1 MKVISIN
8 NCRTY
13 VYIYIYI
20 YIVCMCVYIYIYIHI
35 CVYIYIYICMSTVA
49 VPIRYCGQRSLY
61 PPDTTSSNSPF
72 KLGSN
77 TSMGRPAGFHSG
89 GGRARARSAPA
100 HNRWLVHHSSPNGR
114 RYCKMT
120 CSTVRTA
127 YHVSQ
132 DCTMIRL
139 KSACPCGMLLTPPT
153 SRAMSCQG
161 CRDSLFAPL
170 LISAYNNDHRHFARS
185 NGQFKSEGLILD

>member
-1 MKVISIN
+1 MG
-8 NCRTY
+8 
-13 VYIYIYI
+13 
-20 YIVCMCVYIYIYIHI
+20 
-35 CVYIYIYICMSTVA
+35 A
-49 VPIRYCGQRSLY
+49 APIRYCTVNVAIPSHQIQRRLIVRSRY
-61 PPDTTSSNSPF
+61 
-72 KLGSN
+72 GSEHDH
-77 TSMGRPAGFHSG
+77 GPAGRFSLG
-89 GGRARARSAPA
+89 GGRARARLICF
-100 HNRWLVHHSSPNGR
+100 HIYLNPNGR

-120 CSTVRTA
+120 CSSVRTA

-170 LISAYNNDHRHFARS
+170 LISAYNNDHRHFARP
-185 NGQFKSEGLILD
+185 NGQLKAKD

>member
-1 MKVISIN
+1 M
-8 NCRTY
+8 
-13 VYIYIYI
+13 
-20 YIVCMCVYIYIYIHI
+20 
-35 CVYIYIYICMSTVA
+35 
-49 VPIRYCGQRSLY
+49 
-61 PPDTTSSNSPF
+61 SNSPF
-72 KLGSN
+72 KLGSHVH
-77 TSMGRPAGFHSG
+77 GPAGRFFTRRRSG
-89 GGRARARSAPA
+89 TSAFAYIALP
-100 HNRWLVHHSSPNGR
+100 HSSPNGR

-120 CSTVRTA
+120 CSSVRTA

-170 LISAYNNDHRHFARS
+170 LISAYNNDHRHSFVKETGVPKERKGIGFPLKRRRFRLVQSMAPRS
-185 NGQFKSEGLILD
+185 TPVAAALSLWYSTFLQD